1 MGSSSRPAPASVTP
15 SSRRMSTGRSSPPPA
30 AASTARSLQPGT
42 QHRRSPDPRT
52 TAVCSPG
59 PRTRATAGEGE
70 SRVRPRV
77 LTKRDQ
83 VTYRRPA
90 AALPTP
96 QGPAPWPDSPHASLP
111 VPPRP
116 RPRSGPLPSP
126 PLRHSILHLP
136 PTRFCLTLWRT
147 DTPEGALESRMS
159 LKRQLEQLRRKP
171 IVSGNRCADGE
182 PPPEPVSCGA
192 GPGASRPESHPSPL
206 RPDPSGSRTHRSPG
220 TPPRRLR
227 AAPPGRLSGGSPTRP
242 GAGRRPP
249 QGLAGPWPRPAGGLA
264 TRPPAPTGG
273 GPRAPLTLRL
283 ARLHASDLQG
293 EPRAPRRHHPRGRD
307 SRAQVGSAAAPRPK
321 MPGPRE
327 GVTSRRPLPAGAA
340 PRPPRPRRL
349 PRSSLRGRRRPR
361 PR

>member
-206 RPDPSGSRTHRSPG
+206 RPEREPHPPEPGNSAAQAAGRAAREAVRWLPNAPRSRKTAAPG
-220 TPPRRLR
+220 PRRTV
-227 AAPPGRLSGGSPTRP
+227 AA
-242 GAGRRPP
+242 AGRRP
-249 QGLAGPWPRPAGGLA
+249 GHA
-264 TRPPAPTGG
+264 TPSPDRRRA
-273 GPRAPLTLRL
+273 PRAPDAE
-283 ARLHASDLQG
+283 ARAAARERSPG
-293 EPRAPRRHHPRGRD
+293 RAPR
-307 SRAQVGSAAAPRPK
+307 AEAAPP
-321 MPGPRE
+321 PGP
-327 GVTSRRPLPAGAA
+327 
-340 PRPPRPRRL
+340 
-349 PRSSLRGRRRPR
+349 
-361 PR
+361 